1 MSIMVKKFRFL
12 VATLMLIIATALQAQ
27 VTTSSMSGSVTD
39 NEGAVIGATV
49 VATHVPSGTTY
60 GTVTNIDGRYN
71 FNGMRVGGPYTVEVT
86 YIGYGK
92 NTTEGITLQL
102 GETYS
107 HNVVLT
113 EEAFTLDELVVST
126 RKTKF
131 TTEKTG
137 ASTNVNNTQILR
149 MPTIN
154 RSIQDIA
161 RLSPYAN
168 GMSFSGGDGRS
179 TNFTIDGAN
188 FNNNFGLSTS
198 LPGGGNPISLDAI
211 EEVQVVI
218 APFDVRQTNFIGGGV
233 NAITKSGTNIFK
245 GSAYTYFNNQNMRGN
260 KIGDV
265 DFGDRNKESRTIY
278 GVTLGGPII
287 KNKLFFFVNAEL
299 EKRPGQVV
307 TWRPSTNGVA
317 NLEQQLSRTS
327 TGDMDL
333 VKKHLLDNYGYDPGS
348 YTDYPGDESNR
359 KLLARIDWNI
369 NDMNRLSVRYNY
381 TKNQAWNETNGNS
394 TDAGYRN
401 KNMNRISQY
410 GMAFSNSI
418 YSMDNIVNSLSA
430 DLNSRFSDKLSNQ
443 LLMTYSKINDVR
455 GSNSDKFPFVD
466 ILVGRDDKNVPIIEP
481 YISTGYELFTWNNGV
496 NNNIFT
502 LTDNLTYYANTHKI
516 TAGISFEH
524 QMANNAYMRNGTGY
538 YRYASLQDFLN
549 QAAPIDVAVTYGY
562 DGEQKPAAEVAFNQ
576 FGAYA
581 QDEWSVTP
589 DFKLTYGLRAD
600 YLRYADNLIRNNA
613 IYDLDFGGKKID
625 TGTWPAARVL
635 MSPRVGFSW
644 DIIGDQSLKLRGGT
658 GIFTGRLPLVFF
670 TNMPTNSGMVQG
682 SYAAVTKYKN
692 GAIDS
697 QDPKLASLAGK
708 MITNVDELVKK
719 LGLPTTISPEDG
731 ALPRDINGVD
741 PNFKMPQVWKTSLAV
756 DYQLPVS
763 FPMSVSVEGMF
774 TKNING
780 VMLQNYD
787 LKQPDSNWE
796 RFNGPDNRYIYP
808 ANSVI
813 SYNKRNAYI
822 LANTNEGWGATGNI
836 TVNAEPVKNLNLMA
850 AYTYT
855 ESREITGMPGSNAA
869 SAYGGLVSIDGPHL
883 PTLQRSQYVV
893 PSKLIA
899 TASYRL
905 PYANDHMATSVSIF
919 YSGYTD
925 GSYSYTYSNDMNG
938 DTWGSELIYI
948 PAKKGDVKFVSTA
961 DEDAFFKFME
971 QDKYLSSHKGEYAQ
985 AYMVNAPWV
994 HNFDFRLTQDFKLQF
1009 GETVNTLQLSLDV
1022 LNFGNLLNSKWGIPK
1037 NMAKI
1042 NNGAILKYEGKDA
1055 SNTPS
1060 YSFVKVKEGDN
1071 MVYPTET
1078 FTTDYY
1084 YGNTWKLQLG
1094 VRYIF
1099 N

>member
-1 MSIMVKKFRFL
+1 MVKKFKFL
-12 VATLMLIIATALQAQ
+12 IAALSLIMVTALQAQ
-27 VTTSSMSGSVTD
+27 VTTSSMSGSVKD
-39 NEGAVIGATV
+39 SEGAVIGATV
-49 VATHVPSGTTY
+49 VAKHVPSGTAY
-60 GTVTNIDGRYN
+60 GTVTNVDGRYN

-107 HNVVLT
+107 HNVVMT
-113 EEAFTLDELVVST
+113 EEAFTLDELVVSA

-131 TTEKTG
+131 NTEKTG

-188 FNNNFGLSTS
+188 FNNNFGLSST

-233 NAITKSGTNIFK
+233 NAITKSGTNTFR
-245 GSAYTYFNNQNMRGN
+245 GTAYTYFTNQDLRGN
-260 KIGDV
+260 KINGEELNNGV
-265 DFGDRNKESRTIY
+265 RSKESRITY
-278 GVTLGGPII
+278 GMTLGGPII
-287 KNKLFFFVNAEL
+287 KNKLFFFVNAEF

-307 TWRPSTNGVA
+307 TWRPSANGVA
-317 NLEQQLSRTS
+317 DLKQQLSRTS

-369 NDMNRLSVRYNY
+369 NDMNRLSVRYNH
-381 TKNQAWNETNGNS
+381 TKNQAWNPTNGNS
-394 TDAGYRN
+394 TDGGYRN
-401 KNMNRISQY
+401 KNMDRISQY

-443 LLMTYSKINDVR
+443 LLMTYSKINDIR

-466 ILVGRDDKNVPIIEP
+466 ILVGRDDSNVPIIEP

-516 TAGISFEH
+516 TAGLSFEH

-538 YRYASLQDFLN
+538 YRYASLEDFLN

-562 DGEQKPAAEVAFNQ
+562 DGEQNPAAEVAFNQ

-600 YLRYADNLIRNNA
+600 YLRYANNLIRNNA
-613 IYDLDFGGKKID
+613 IYELDFGGKKID
-625 TGTWPAARVL
+625 TGSWPTARVL

-644 DIIGDQSLKLRGGT
+644 DVMGDQSLKLRGGT

-692 GAIDS
+692 GAISS
-697 QDPKLASLAGK
+697 QDPKLAGLSGK

-741 PNFKMPQVWKTSLAV
+741 PDFRMPQVWKTSLAV

-763 FPMSVSVEGMF
+763 FPMSVTVEGMF

-780 VMLQNYD
+780 VMLKNYD
-787 LKQPDSNWE
+787 LKQPDETWK
-796 RFNGPDNRYIYP
+796 RFNGSDNRYIYP
-808 ANSVI
+808 ASSEL
-813 SYNKRNAYI
+813 SYNERNAYI
-822 LANTNEGWGATGNI
+822 LANTHEGWGATGNI
-836 TVNAEPVKNLNLMA
+836 TVNAEPVKNLYLMA
-850 AYTYT
+850 AYTIT
-855 ESREITGMPGSNAA
+855 ESQEITGMPGSNAG

-883 PTLQRSQYVV
+883 PTLQRSQYVL
-893 PSKLIA
+893 PNKLIA

-905 PYANDHMATSVSIF
+905 PYANDHMATSVSVF
-919 YSGYTD
+919 YSGYTN

-948 PAKKGDVKFVSTA
+948 PSKKGDIKFVSTA
-961 DEDAFFKFME
+961 DEDAFFTFME
-971 QDKYLSSHKGEYAQ
+971 QDKYLSSHKGQYAQ

-994 HNFDFRLTQDFKLQF
+994 HNFDFRLTQDFKVQF
-1009 GETVNTLQLSLDV
+1009 GETVNTLQLSFDV

-1037 NMAKI
+1037 NMAKA

-1055 SNTPS
+1055 SNIPS
-1060 YSFVKVKEGDN
+1060 YSFVKVKDGDN

-1078 FTTDYY
+1078 FTTNYF